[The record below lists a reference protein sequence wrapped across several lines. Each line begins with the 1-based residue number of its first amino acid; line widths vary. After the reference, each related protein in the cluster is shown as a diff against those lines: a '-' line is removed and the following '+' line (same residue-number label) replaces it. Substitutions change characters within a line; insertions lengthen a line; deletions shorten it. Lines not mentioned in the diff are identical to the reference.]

1 MLFADGKVFTWG
13 RGNSGQLGHGDI
25 LNITLPKLVSFFDGY
40 VITQAAAGWSH
51 SGFVSGKHNGVL

>member
-1 MLFADGKVFTWG
+1 MLFAGGKVFTWG

-25 LNITLPKLVSFFDGY
+25 LNTSLPKPLSFFDDY

-51 SGFVSGKHNGVL
+51 SAFVSGKT